1 MCRDIGN
8 MFLYYESLVLMN
20 SFYHKLPD
28 QFYLPLIPIC
38 FQLAPNAFL
47 RQVIFLPASFNMLLM
62 FFGKIKSSR
71 RQKQWSEIGN
81 FFSWSDEIAVSVS
94 DSGDHFVEVTSMH

>member
-1 MCRDIGN
+1 

-28 QFYLPLIPIC
+28 QLYLPLIPIC

-47 RQVIFLPASFNMLLM
+47 RQVIFLPASFNMLLIVV
-62 FFGKIKSSR
+62 FWQNKI
-71 RQKQWSEIGN
+71 QQTAET
-81 FFSWSDEIAVSVS
+81 
-94 DSGDHFVEVTSMH
+94 VERDWKFL